1 MKNSVL
7 FTLMIAFLLMLSC
20 KDASSPENSFF
31 NARQIPGCNSTLKK
45 VAGDDGGGFS
55 YVFDENLQIK
65 LDLNANCCPDSERFD
80 YSCQISNDTIYFTV
94 IDTAAHLCKCIC
106 NYTVTAEI
114 GGLSNDEYTFI
125 CSYYD
130 SIYYNEQVSKNHFR

>member
-7 FTLMIAFLLMLSC
+7 FTFLVTLVLMLSC
-20 KDASSPENSFF
+20 RNSSDPEKNFF
-31 NARQIPGCNSTLKK
+31 NARQIPGCNSSLPKS
-45 VAGDDGGGFS
+45 ADEQNGNFS
-55 YVFDENLQIK
+55 YVFDENLKIE
-65 LDLNANCCPDSERFD
+65 LDLNANCCPDSNRFD

-106 NYTVTAEI
+106 NYTLSAEI
-114 GGLSNDEYTFI
+114 GGLDNDEYTFI

-130 SIYYNEQVSKNHFR
+130 SIYYNEKVLKNHSR